1 MRRAVWYTIAT
12 VGVLGVA
19 GSVSI
24 ARSSDTSVAAPHPVA
39 SEARIRDL
47 DIEFYRKRV
56 QRDPR
61 SAGDYTQLAGL
72 YLQRGR
78 ERADNADLTQ
88 AEQNA
93 RRSLHL
99 RSGRNAAAFG
109 VLASSLLAQH
119 RFTEALQVA
128 HSLLAAD
135 STSISAQGLLGETQL
150 ELGQYKEARRTLGSL
165 ATYSGDLSV
174 APRLARWHELHGR
187 PEQARRLLRVA
198 RTEAKRRHGMPK
210 EQVAWFHLRLGDL
223 ALRHG
228 HLGEAERELRDGL
241 GVLPNDYR
249 LLGTMAR
256 LDAARHRWPSAVA
269 YGERA
274 IASAL
279 DPATLGV
286 VGDAY
291 AAVGDSAKAEEYY
304 RTMEVTVLHQ
314 PGPFHRAW
322 SLFLLDHDRQV
333 PQVLAKVR
341 EELRTRTDIYGYDLL
356 AWALYK
362 SGRHREA
369 GAAMA
374 HALALGTR
382 DATLFYHAGMI
393 ARALGDNAAARV
405 HLQAALDTNPYWSPL
420 QPEHAR
426 QVLDAMKT
434 RPEE

>member
-1 MRRAVWYTIAT
+1 M
-12 VGVLGVA
+12 
-19 GSVSI
+19 
-24 ARSSDTSVAAPHPVA
+24 
-39 SEARIRDL
+39 
-47 DIEFYRKRV
+47 

-93 RRSLHL
+93 RQSLHL
-99 RSGRNAAAFG
+99 RKGRNAAAFG
-109 VLASSLLAQH
+109 VLATSLLAQH
-119 RFTEALQVA
+119 RFVEALQVA
-128 HSLLAAD
+128 HRLLAVD

-150 ELGQYKEARRTLGSL
+150 ELGQYKEAGRTLGTL
-165 ATYSGDLSV
+165 ATYGGDLSV

-256 LDAARHRWPSAVA
+256 LDAARHRWASAVA

-279 DPATLGV
+279 DPATLGI

-291 AAVGDSAKAEEYY
+291 AAMGDTVKAEEYY
-304 RTMEVTVLHQ
+304 HTLEVTVLHQ

-341 EELRTRTDIYGYDLL
+341 EELQTRTDIHGYDLV
-356 AWALYK
+356 AWALYR

-369 GAAMA
+369 GEAMA
-374 HALALGTR
+374 RALALGTR
-382 DATLFYHAGMI
+382 DAMLFYHAGMI
-393 ARALGDNAAARV
+393 ARGLGDNAAART
-405 HLQAALDTNPYWSPL
+405 HLQAALDANPYWSPL

-426 QVLDAMKT
+426 QVLNLIRT
-434 RPEE
+434 RQ